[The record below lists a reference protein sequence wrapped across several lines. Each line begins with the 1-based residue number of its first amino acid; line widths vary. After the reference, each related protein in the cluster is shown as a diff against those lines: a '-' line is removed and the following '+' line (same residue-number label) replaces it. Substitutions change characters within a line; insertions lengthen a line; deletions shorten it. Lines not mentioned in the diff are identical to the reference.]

1 MTSREYGQLP
11 FLSTVPGGSRPIFG
25 LRSKITDQTRSQPD
39 LDLIRDQ
46 AEISA
51 TLADFATPWMTLIF
65 KFIQLSSDSPMS
77 SRALF
82 ITELMVLH
90 GLLALQ
96 KRYSF
101 VRKVVESFVTL
112 YFILDLC
119 PQPLATV
126 WKANGETFM
135 QDSFFLIVALLA
147 IDNFIML

>member
-1 MTSREYGQLP
+1 MSRFFLKIVECRYGALV
-11 FLSTVPGGSRPIFG
+11 LSVYTVALILQTQIDPIAYTVDNDCYF
-25 LRSKITDQTRSQPD
+25 
-39 LDLIRDQ
+39 
-46 AEISA
+46 
-51 TLADFATPWMTLIF
+51 F
-65 KFIQLSSDSPMS
+65 
-77 SRALF
+77 
-82 ITELMVLH
+82 ELMVLH

-135 QDSFFLIVALLA
+135 QDSLFLIVALLA
-147 IDNFIML
+147 IVNMKNVGTLQQLGSE